1 MAALAMS
8 VATRQSIFADRRDVG
23 IERLNFDAAMIFEVD
38 VIGESEIEETD
49 KEEERSLI
57 SMRGWEFEH
66 RCPGGGFQKQEAG
79 TGAAPA
85 LPLDAKAPCADAD
98 AVKSSLCM
106 ATSIV
111 FIVVAIASV
120 ALRLVRIDKRW
131 GMPETKDTNMSPFGV
146 ISGIALGVTVTF
158 AHPDRLGL
166 SVATLG
172 AYCHDDNK
180 GASTGGTDAG
190 SGSGWRLGQVG
201 NGGGSDVESGMPQ
214 NRDINEKS
222 MS

>member
-1 MAALAMS
+1 MWAR
-8 VATRQSIFADRRDVG
+8 VWQ
-23 IERLNFDAAMIFEVD
+23 
-38 VIGESEIEETD
+38 

-120 ALRLVRIDKRW
+120 ALRLVRIDKYQHHHAT
-131 GMPETKDTNMSPFGV
+131 GAPEQ
-146 ISGIALGVTVTF
+146 
-158 AHPDRLGL
+158 
-166 SVATLG
+166 TLG
-172 AYCHDDNK
+172 HA
-180 GASTGGTDAG
+180 
-190 SGSGWRLGQVG
+190 
-201 NGGGSDVESGMPQ
+201 
-214 NRDINEKS
+214 
-222 MS
+222 